1 MGVEY
6 GAAAD
11 PARPGDGLPGTAP
24 GSGDV
29 DLVDDAVL
37 PPFGAAPEQHVD
49 ADADRVLPSWSDP
62 VVRSASGLV
71 GGPWGRHGVVG
82 RGRFF
87 TPLRVLLAFAVLT
100 LLLAWVKE
108 RPCAYDPWTG
118 RLQYTHICY
127 SDTIPL
133 YGIEGIEQGVL
144 PYYGIDA
151 SVPVGSPTYSWG
163 RVEYPVLIAGFW
175 VVADGFGRLLTD
187 VSKSVFSGESVL
199 SGYEGYF
206 VATCL
211 LLALCYLITVWATS
225 RTARRRVW
233 DAGLVALSPLVVL
246 HAFTNWDLLAV
257 AMMAVAM
264 LLWARRR
271 PVWAGVLIGLGGAA
285 KLYPLLFLGAL
296 LVLAARSGRFRAFL
310 LTAGAAVV
318 AWLAVNVPVAL
329 TANEGWRIFFDNSRT
344 RPFDIDTLW
353 QLGERIFSAL
363 PQFQFVSAISESTSN
378 ALVFGA
384 LALACVG
391 ILVLGLIAPERPRV
405 AQLTFLVVAAF
416 LLTGKVWSPQF
427 SLWLLP
433 LIALARP
440 RWRLVLAWQ
449 LAEVFLWLTRMQW
462 FIKRDVTFENATR
475 AAEGKTQVLVTGLD
489 YSWFATAIVVRDLVV
504 LALCVLVI
512 REILDPSLDVVR
524 RSGLDDPAGGDFD
537 GAPDRLRIVDGR
549 LRRLP
554 RPPIV
559 NDPVATT
566 PRDFAH
572 EQPPGSGGGDLSP

>member
-11 PARPGDGLPGTAP
+11 PAGPDDGLSARPGEV
-24 GSGDV
+24 DV
-29 DLVDDAVL
+29 VDDLAL

-49 ADADRVLPSWSDP
+49 VDADRVLPSWSDP

-82 RGRFF
+82 RARFL

-118 RLQYTHICY
+118 RLQYTHMCY
-127 SDTIPL
+127 SDAIPL

-144 PYYGIDA
+144 PYYGIDPG
-151 SVPVGSPTYSWG
+151 VPVGSPTYSWG

-175 VVADGFGRLLTD
+175 VVADGFGRVLTD
-187 VSKSVFSGESVL
+187 VSESVFSGDSVL

-211 LLALCYLITVWATS
+211 MLALCYLITVWATS
-225 RTARRRVW
+225 RTAGRRVW
-233 DAGLVALSPLVVL
+233 DASIVALSPLVVL

-271 PVWAGVLIGLGGAA
+271 PVWAGLLIGLGGAA
-285 KLYPLLFLGAL
+285 KLYPLLFVGAL
-296 LVLAARSGRFRAFL
+296 LVLTVRSGRFRAFGL
-310 LTAGAAVV
+310 ATGAAVV

-329 TANEGWRIFFDNSRT
+329 SANEGWRIFFDNSRT

-353 QLGERIFSAL
+353 QLGERTLSAL
-363 PQFQFVSAISESTSN
+363 PQFQFVSAISQSTSN

-384 LALACVG
+384 LAVACLG
-391 ILVLGLIAPERPRV
+391 ILVLGLVAPERPRV

-449 LAEVFLWLTRMQW
+449 LAEIFLWLTRMQW
-462 FIKRDVTFENATR
+462 FIKRDVTVENTTR
-475 AAEGKTQVLVTGLD
+475 AAEGKTLALVTGLD
-489 YSWFATAIVVRDLVV
+489 YSWFATAIVVRDLLVI
-504 LALCVLVI
+504 ALCVLVI
-512 REILDPSLDVVR
+512 REVLDPSLDVVR
-524 RSGLDDPAGGDFD
+524 RSGLDDPAGGAFD
-537 GAPDRLRIVDGR
+537 GAPDRLRIVSGR

-554 RPPIV
+554 PPPTVHDPVTTADGRRDRPPEH
-559 NDPVATT
+559 PSA
-566 PRDFAH
+566 AAA
-572 EQPPGSGGGDLSP
+572 GGDLRP